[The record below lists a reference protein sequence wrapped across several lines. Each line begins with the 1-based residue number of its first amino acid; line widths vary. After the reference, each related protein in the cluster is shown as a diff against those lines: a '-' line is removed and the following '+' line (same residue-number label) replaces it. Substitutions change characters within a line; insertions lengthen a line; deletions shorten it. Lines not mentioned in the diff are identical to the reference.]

1 MNVRSVF
8 SGMVAVFIGLVAVV
22 GATAQYTYD
31 RLSVIEEFT
40 SATCPPCVAASEALL
55 ETVKMSNGVVS
66 VRYHMNYPAPNDPWN
81 LDNPAEAYARHTFYG
96 VQGIPHG
103 RLNGANTPI
112 TNSAGMLSAIATDN
126 AKKAPMKIEV
136 TTVPNATGGDV
147 TIKITSN
154 IDLKSHKLYAAV
166 VSRFAP
172 WPGLSQTL
180 ANSNGEEEFYDAM
193 NKMLPNSAGTQLNIN
208 AQGNQTFNFSY
219 TRKNAQ
225 TWPEGQQYVIAWV
238 QSTTSTE
245 VLQAGTDL
253 DVVNVKASVVAP
265 KWEYIAR
272 GAQKSK
278 VITVTNDRDAAVDVE
293 VGVENY
299 DNLVAAG
306 WGITSS
312 ETVLS
317 IPAKSSRE
325 VTFTSTANNRA
336 FLAGILVTLKPL
348 VTGKI
353 SEVTKIEYGYLTEDS
368 KIAVYYGSTNGAA
381 GNMIPALETTHGND
395 CAYMPFA
402 QEILTAFPPT
412 DFDAAIFP
420 VGYDG
425 RFNIVAFIP
434 AIEAMSAAGK
444 GVWMHAPIGIAVATN
459 PGNQQ
464 YAGYPEANA
473 WFTKLGL
480 SLNGTQPV
488 ARNDGQY
495 YTSFALAGVSGDPI
509 GDKWG
514 GTANQPTQQWP
525 FAMPVQDLIKI
536 TGNTCISW
544 AYADSKVANVSGVR
558 CETGGAKIVYSSF
571 GPEHMSSAAVRKT
584 LVQNVLDWLLKNDNA
599 PKPEITF
606 SSNTLNFGSVMVGS
620 EKELSFTITN
630 SGNADLVISSIELAG
645 TDAVDFDITEGRN
658 SVTVPAAGTHKV
670 TVSFMPSTV
679 KSTYNA
685 SVVVTANAGSNP
697 VSLRGSGTVSSVETD
712 VVSETG
718 AISMRLNGENPIVD
732 RSSIVLN
739 ASEKVSVTMIDALGR
754 TVATLFNGI
763 ASGTETLE
771 VNAANL
777 VSGTYTIV
785 ASNGSERAMMT
796 VMVTK

>member
-22 GATAQYTYD
+22 GASAQYTYD
-31 RLSVIEEFT
+31 RLSIIEEFT

-55 ETVKMSNGVVS
+55 ETVKLSNGVVS

-81 LDNPAEAYARHTFYG
+81 LENGAEASSRHTFYN

-103 RLNGANTPI
+103 RLNGATTPV
-112 TNSAGMLSAIATDN
+112 TNSAGMLTAIATDN
-126 AKKAPMKIEV
+126 AKKAPLKIEV
-136 TTVPNATGGDV
+136 TTVPNGTGGDV
-147 TIKITSN
+147 TIKITTN

-166 VSRFAP
+166 VSKYAP

-180 ANSNGEEEFYDAM
+180 PNSNGEEEFYDAM
-193 NKMLPNSAGTQLNIN
+193 NKMLPSSAGTQLNIN
-208 AQGNQTFNFSY
+208 AQGTQTFNFSY
-219 TRKNAQ
+219 TKKSTQ
-225 TWPEGQQYVIAWV
+225 CWPAGQQYVIAWV
-238 QSTTSTE
+238 QSTTGTE

-253 DVVNVKASVVAP
+253 DVVSVSANVVAP

-278 VITVTNDRDAAVDVE
+278 VITVTNDRDAAIDVE

-312 ETVLS
+312 ETFLT
-317 IPAKSSRE
+317 IPAKSSRD
-325 VTFTSTANNRA
+325 VTITSTANNRA
-336 FLAGILVTLKPL
+336 FLATILVTLKPI
-348 VTGKI
+348 VSGKI
-353 SEVTKIEYGYLTEDS
+353 TEVTKVEYGYLTEDTRV
-368 KIAVYYGSTNGAA
+368 AVYYGSTNGAA
-381 GNMIPALETTHGND
+381 GNMIPALETTYAMD
-395 CAYMPFA
+395 CAYLPYST
-402 QEILTAFPPT
+402 EILTAFPPT
-412 DFDAAIFP
+412 DFDAGIFP

-434 AIEAMSAAGK
+434 AVEAMTAAGK
-444 GVWMHAPIGIAVATN
+444 GVWLHAPVGITIASY
-459 PGNQQ
+459 PDYQQ
-464 YAGYPEANA
+464 YAGFPEAKA
-473 WFTKLGL
+473 WFTNLGL
-480 SLNGTQPV
+480 SLVGTEPV

-495 YTSFALAGVSGDPI
+495 ITSFPIAGVTGDPV

-525 FAMPVQDLIKI
+525 IYMEWQDLIKI
-536 TGNTCISW
+536 SGTKCVSF
-544 AYADSKVANVSGVR
+544 AYADAKTANIVGVR
-558 CETGGAKIVYSSF
+558 CTDAGAKIMFSTF
-571 GPEHMSSAAVRKT
+571 GPEHMSNSTVRKS
-584 LVQNVLDWLLKNDNA
+584 LMQNALNWLLKQDNA
-599 PKPEITF
+599 PAPIVSYST
-606 SSNTLNFGSVMVGS
+606 STLNFGSVMVGS

-630 SGNADLVISSIELAG
+630 TGNADLVINSIELSG
-645 TDAVDFDITEGRN
+645 LDAVDFDITEGRT
-658 SVTVPAAGTHKV
+658 SVTIPAAGTHKV
-670 TVSFMPSTV
+670 TVNFMPSTV

-685 SVVVTANAGSNP
+685 SVVLDANVSSNP
-697 VSLRGSGTVSSVETD
+697 VSLRGAGTVSSVETD

-718 AISMRLNGENPIVD
+718 AISMRLSGENPIVD

-739 ASEKVSVTMIDALGR
+739 ATDKVTVTMIDALGR

>member
-81 LDNPAEAYARHTFYG
+81 LENPAEASSRHTYYA

-103 RLNGANTPI
+103 RLNGATTPV
-112 TNSAGMLSAIATDN
+112 TNSAAMLAAIATDN
-126 AKKAPMKIEV
+126 AKKAPLKIEV
-136 TTVPNATGGDV
+136 TTVPNATGGAV
-147 TIKITSN
+147 TVKITSN
-154 IDLKSHKLYAAV
+154 IDLKSHKLHVAV
-166 VSRFAP
+166 VSKYSP

-193 NKMLPNSAGTQLNIN
+193 NKMLPNAAGTQLNIN

-219 TRKNAQ
+219 TKKATQ
-225 TWPEGQQYVIAWV
+225 CWPDNQQYVIAWV
-238 QSTTSTE
+238 QSTSSTE

-253 DVVNVKASVVAP
+253 DVVNVKASVAAP

-272 GAQKSK
+272 GAQKAK
-278 VITVTNDRDAAVDVE
+278 VVTVTNDRNSAVEVE
-293 VGVENY
+293 VGIENY

-317 IPAKSSRE
+317 IPANSSRE
-325 VTFTSTANNRA
+325 VTITSTANNRA

-353 SEVTKIEYGYLTEDS
+353 SEVTKVEYGYLTEDS
-368 KIAVYYGSTNGAA
+368 KVAVYYGSTNGAA
-381 GNMIPALETTHGND
+381 GNMIPALETTHGNE
-395 CAYMPFA
+395 CAYLPFA

-434 AIEAMSAAGK
+434 AIEAMTAAGK
-444 GVWMHAPIGIAVATN
+444 GVWLHAPIGLAVALN
-459 PGNQQ
+459 DANQQ
-464 YAGYPEANA
+464 YAGYPEAKA
-473 WFTKLGL
+473 WFTNLGL
-480 SLNGTQPV
+480 SMNGTAPV
-488 ARNDGQY
+488 VRNDGQY
-495 YTSFALAGVSGDPI
+495 YTSFQLAGVTGDPI

-514 GTANQPTQQWP
+514 GSANQPTQQWP

-536 TGNTCISW
+536 SGNKCVSW
-544 AYADSKVANVSGVR
+544 AYADSKTANISGVR
-558 CETGGAKIVYSSF
+558 CTDANAKIVYSSF
-571 GPEHMSSAAVRKT
+571 GPEHMSSSTVRKA
-584 LVQNVLDWLLKNDNA
+584 LVQKVLDWLLLNDNA

-606 SSNTLNFGSVMVGS
+606 STNTLNFGSVMVGS

-630 SGNADLVISSIELAG
+630 SGNADLVISSVELAG
-645 TDAVDFDITEGRN
+645 SDAVDFDITEGRN
-658 SVTVPAAGTHKV
+658 SVTVPAGGTHKI

-685 SVVVTANAGSNP
+685 SVVVNANAGSNP
-697 VSLRGSGTVSSVETD
+697 VSLRGSGIVSSVETD

-718 AISMRLNGENPIVD
+718 AISMRLSGENPITD

-739 ASEKVSVTMIDALGR
+739 ASEKVTVTMIDALGR

-785 ASNGSERAMMT
+785 ASNGSERATMT